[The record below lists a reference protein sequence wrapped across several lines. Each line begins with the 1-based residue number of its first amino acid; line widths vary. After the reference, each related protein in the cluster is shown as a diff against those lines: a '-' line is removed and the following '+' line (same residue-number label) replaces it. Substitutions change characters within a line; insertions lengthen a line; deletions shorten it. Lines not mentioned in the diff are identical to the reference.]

1 MSLLQSSGF
10 ESRFFSRAASGSFSS
25 ETPNRTP
32 KRRERESAWHAK
44 HHTNDYNSS
53 RSGLSR
59 RGATGIFGEMIRR
72 IAAFFGSIRALLE
85 AEANR
90 IRAYESAFGS
100 PPFSVRELMLERMIA
115 ATVRKSDSGRG

>member
-10 ESRFFSRAASGSFSS
+10 ESRFFSRAASGLFQLRNAAPDVQTS
-25 ETPNRTP
+25 EH
-32 KRRERESAWHAK
+32 ESAWHAK
-44 HHTNDYNSS
+44 RHTNDYNSS

-59 RGATGIFGEMIRR
+59 RGATGISGEMIRR
-72 IAAFFGSIRALLE
+72 ITAFFGSIRALLE

-100 PPFSVRELMLERMIA
+100 APFSDRALMVVRMNAEM
-115 ATVRKSDSGRG
+115 VRKSDSGRG